1 MDKRFW
7 AIIGA
12 LLIIF
17 FGFVAINNNSKE
29 ATATTPTN
37 NIFGKADST
46 VKFIVYGDFQC
57 PACQGF
63 ESMLTQG
70 REKYKDSIA
79 FQFRHL
85 PLTQIHQNAFAASR
99 AAEAAAKQGKFWEM
113 HDALYVQSNWQVWT
127 TASDPTTYFQQYA
140 RSLQLDATKF
150 SADFKSTAVNG
161 AINADVAEFD
171 KTGAQKATP
180 AFFLNGKEV
189 ESSKLLDA
197 QGQPSL
203 EAFSKLIDEALAKQQ

>member
-12 LLIIF
+12 LLLLF

-29 ATATTPTN
+29 QVATSPTN
-37 NIFGKADST
+37 NITGNSESS
-46 VKFIVYGDFQC
+46 VKFLEYGDFQC

-63 ESMLTQG
+63 ESALAQV
-70 REKYKDSIA
+70 REKYKDRVA

-99 AAEAAAKQGKFWEM
+99 AAEAAAKQNKFWEM
-113 HDALYVQSNWQVWT
+113 YELLYNQSNWQVWT
-127 TASDPTTYFQQYA
+127 TATDPTKNFEQFA
-140 RSLQLDATKF
+140 RTLELDLAKF
-150 SADFKSTAVNG
+150 NADFKSEAVNG
-161 AINADVAEFD
+161 AINADIAEFD

-180 AFFLNGKEV
+180 AFFLNGKTID
-189 ESSKLLDA
+189 SAKMLDA
-197 QGQPSL
+197 QGQPSV
-203 EAFSKLIDEALAKQQ
+203 EAISKLLDEALAKQ